1 MKTIEKVELRIEKT
15 KVLNNQDTILDQ
27 KIEIY
32 ELLHQKLMDYYE
44 TLSIK
49 KE

>member
-44 TLSIK
+44 TLNIK